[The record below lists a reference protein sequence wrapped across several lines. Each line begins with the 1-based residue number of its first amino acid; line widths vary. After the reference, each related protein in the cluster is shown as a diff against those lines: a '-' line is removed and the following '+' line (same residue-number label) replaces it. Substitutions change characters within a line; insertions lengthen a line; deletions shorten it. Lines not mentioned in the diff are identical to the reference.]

1 MKIKSLG
8 KNITLVST
16 DKAVLLVSYEIPVAA
31 YIRGNAANG
40 TQPRYVRTSKFYST
54 TTSKHINSYLDGSPA
69 ETVDPAEL
77 EALIS

>member
-16 DKAVLLVSYEIPVAA
+16 DKAIVLVSYETPVAA
-31 YIRGNAANG
+31 YIRGNEATG

-54 TTSKHINSYLDGSPA
+54 TTSKHINRYLDGVTA

-77 EALIS
+77 EALIN